1 MPRQA
6 LRRTPL
12 QVFGT
17 VLLALLTLMGLV
29 TATGRAHA
37 AGATGAGSFS
47 ESELW
52 DSTDTNDA
60 YASFHV
66 QGLGVV
72 PEGIVPPAGGQAL
85 PADVVLTFTEGRFA
99 MQDGGPKGLL
109 LRRSVDA
116 GLTWSASTVV
126 VPQDAT
132 QSWGDPTP
140 VVDRQTG
147 RVSLFWKGDGSNIY
161 VKRSDDAGATWSATE
176 DLTPL
181 FASNPYGWT
190 RDAPI
195 PGHGVQLSTGRLLMP
210 VMHRAA
216 GTATDANYGMDMLYS
231 DDHGASWHRGS
242 PLMDPDY
249 PINESRIYERSD
261 GAVVLNGRWGSGG
274 TRYRATSISTDG
286 GLTWSAPAIDGS
298 TGTFSSVDAGMLR
311 YSSGSVDRLLFS
323 RPDSSAREN
332 MTVSISY
339 DDGASFRY
347 SRVIDPGTSYYSD
360 LARLSDGTIL
370 LVYGRDG
377 TVANY
382 PERISVARFDLAWL
396 TKGRDSLAAGP
407 GFTRHTYEMATAD
420 ARTDTGAA
428 VPILTDANAQGG
440 KALRYGATD
449 VGEYVDVPFDVT
461 QAGDYEVSARFH
473 RSFGQGRIRASIDG
487 TALSQGL
494 FDPTLTSGSDTYDI
508 DGYQVY
514 GLGSTTLAAGQ
525 HTVRFTLAA
534 VGRAGGKAIA
544 PDQLTLVTGGQPAD
558 VPKTVSDNDFIPGF
572 DTLSGTWT
580 DVNSLSG
587 AYGNSH
593 DTHAAGTGTA
603 SVEFRPD
610 VPMNG
615 VYEVS
620 AWFKAA
626 SGQASNASYVINHA
640 DGQTAVTVNQTSGGG
655 RWVRLGEFPFAGGG
669 DGTVTLSDAADGTV
683 VADAA
688 RLSYRGAVT
697 DNGSSGFST
706 VSGTWNAGTSVAGY
720 QGANYLT
727 HAAGTGTS
735 VVRWQTEVPT
745 TGIYDVAVWYTDND
759 NRADNA
765 PYTVTDAKGSTPVR
779 VNQKVDGGRWISLGK
794 YSFTAGSKAVVQ
806 LSDDADGYVVADA
819 VRITAQGLVADNDDA
834 STYSV
839 VSGTWNPASGIKGY
853 YGASYRTHAAGTGTS
868 VVRWQS
874 AIPSSG
880 MYDVAV
886 WYTDDPNRA
895 TNAAYTVGYA
905 GGSTVVRVDQTERG
919 GRWVSLGSFPF
930 TAGTPAVVELSDDAD
945 GYVVADAV
953 RFIE

>member
-1 MPRQA
+1 MPRQTF
-6 LRRTPL
+6 RRTPL
-12 QVFGT
+12 PVC
-17 VLLALLTLMGLV
+17 LLALLTLLALV
-29 TATGRAHA
+29 TTAGRAHA
-37 AGATGAGSFS
+37 AGATAAGSFS

-52 DSTDTNDA
+52 DSTDSDA

-66 QGLGVV
+66 QGLGVI
-72 PEGIVPPAGGQAL
+72 PQGIVPPAGGAAL
-85 PADVVLTFTEGRFA
+85 PADVVLTFTEGRFTLG
-99 MQDGGPKGLL
+99 DGGPKDLL
-109 LRRSVDA
+109 VRRSVDA
-116 GLTWSASTVV
+116 GVTWSASAVV
-126 VPQDAT
+126 VPQDAV

-161 VKRSDDAGATWSATE
+161 VKHSDDAGATWSATE

-195 PGHGVQLSTGRLLMP
+195 PGHGIQLSSGRLLMP

-216 GTATDANYGMDMLYS
+216 STATDANYGVDMLYS
-231 DDHGASWHRGS
+231 DDHGTTWHRGS
-242 PLMDPDY
+242 PLMDATY
-249 PINESRIYERSD
+249 PVNESRIYERSD

-274 TRYRATSISTDG
+274 TRYRITSTSTDG
-286 GLTWSAPAIDGS
+286 GLTWSAPAIDGA
-298 TGTFSSVDAGMLR
+298 TGTFSSVDAGMLN
-311 YSSGSVDRLLFS
+311 YTSGTVDRLLFS

-347 SRVIDPGTSYYSD
+347 SRVVDPGTSYYSD

-382 PERISVARFDLAWL
+382 PERIAVARFDLAWL
-396 TKGRDSLAAGP
+396 TKGRDSLATGP
-407 GFTRHTYEMATAD
+407 GFTQQSYEMATSA

-428 VPILTDANAQGG
+428 VPILTDANATGG
-440 KALRYGATD
+440 KALRYGASA
-449 VGEYVDVPFDVT
+449 VGNYVDVPFTVT
-461 QAGDYEVSARFH
+461 QAGDYQVSARFH
-473 RSFGQGRIRASIDG
+473 RSFGQGQIRASVDG
-487 TALSQGL
+487 TTLSQGL

-514 GLGSTTLAAGQ
+514 PLGSTTLAAGQ

-534 VGRAGGKAIA
+534 VGRASGKAIA
-544 PDQLTLVTGGQPAD
+544 PDQLTLVSGGEPAD
-558 VPKTVSDNDFIPGF
+558 VPTTVSDNDFIPGF

-615 VYEVS
+615 VYEVA
-620 AWFKAA
+620 AWFKSA
-626 SGQASNASYVINHA
+626 SGQASNASYVIDHA
-640 DGQTAVTVNQTSGGG
+640 DGQTAVTVNEASGGG
-655 RWVRLGEFPFAGGG
+655 RWVRLGEFAFTGGG
-669 DGTVTLSDAADGTV
+669 DATVTLSDNADGTI
-683 VADAA
+683 VADAV

-706 VSGTWNAGTSVAGY
+706 VSGTWNAGTTVTGY

-735 VVRWQTEVPT
+735 AVRWQTDVPT
-745 TGIYDVAVWYTDND
+745 TGTYDVSVWYTDNA

-765 PYTVTDAKGSTPVR
+765 PYTVTDADGSTLVP
-779 VNQKVDGGRWISLGK
+779 VNQQVDGGRWISLGK

-819 VRITAQGLVADNDDA
+819 VRITAQGLVADNDDP

-839 VSGTWNPASGIKGY
+839 VSGTWNPASTVKNYWGT
-853 YGASYRTHAAGTGTS
+853 SYRTHAAGTGTS

-874 AIPSSG
+874 NVPASG
-880 MYDVAV
+880 VYDVAV
-886 WYTDDPNRA
+886 WYTADANRA
-895 TNAAYTVGYA
+895 TNAPYTVRYP
-905 GGSTVVRVDQTERG
+905 GGSAVVRVDQTERG
-919 GRWVSLGSFPF
+919 NRWVSLGSFPF
-930 TAGTPAVVELSDDAD
+930 TAGTPAVVELSDDAN

-953 RFIE
+953 RFIG

>member
-1 MPRQA
+1 VVGA
-6 LRRTPL
+6 
-12 QVFGT
+12 
-17 VLLALLTLMGLV
+17 VLFALLTLMALA
-29 TATGRAHA
+29 TTTGRAQA

-52 DSTDTNDA
+52 DSTDDDA

-66 QGLGVV
+66 QGLGVIPAGV
-72 PEGIVPPAGGQAL
+72 VPPAGGAAL
-85 PADVVLTFTEGRFA
+85 PADVVLTFTEGRFTVA
-99 MQDGGPKGLL
+99 DGGPKDLL
-109 LRRSVDA
+109 VRRSVDA
-116 GLTWSASTVV
+116 GVTWSASTIV
-126 VPQDAT
+126 VPQDAV

-140 VVDRQTG
+140 VVDQQTG
-147 RVSLFWKGDGSNIY
+147 RVSLFYKGDGSNIY
-161 VKRSDDAGATWSATE
+161 VKHSDDAGATWSATE

-195 PGHGVQLSTGRLLMP
+195 PGHGIQLKSGRLLMP

-216 GTATDANYGMDMLYS
+216 STATDANYGMDTLYS
-231 DDHGASWHRGS
+231 DDHGGTWHRGS
-242 PLMDPDY
+242 PLMDATY
-249 PINESRIYERSD
+249 PINESRVYERAD

-274 TRYRATSISTDG
+274 TRYRITSTSTDG
-286 GLTWSAPAIDGS
+286 GETWSAPAIDGS
-298 TGTFSSVDAGMLR
+298 TGTFSSVDAGMLT
-311 YSSGSVDRLLFS
+311 YTSGTVDRLLFS

-339 DDGASFRY
+339 DDGASYRY
-347 SRVIDPGTSYYSD
+347 SRVVNPGPSYYSD

-377 TVANY
+377 SVANY
-382 PERISVARFDLAWL
+382 PERITVARFDLAWL

-407 GFTRHTYEMATAD
+407 GFTQQTDEMATAD
-420 ARTDTGAA
+420 ARTNTGAT
-428 VPILTDANAQGG
+428 VPILTDANAGGG
-440 KALRYGATD
+440 KALRYGASA
-449 VGEYVDVPFDVT
+449 VGDYVDVPFNVA
-461 QAGDYEVSARFH
+461 QAGDYQVSARFH
-473 RSFGQGRIRASIDG
+473 RSFGQGQIRASIDG
-487 TALSQGL
+487 TNLSQGL

-544 PDQLTLVTGGQPAD
+544 PDQLTLVSGGEPAD
-558 VPKTVSDNDFIPGF
+558 VPNTVSDNDFIPGF
-572 DTLSGTWT
+572 DTLTGTWT
-580 DVNSLSG
+580 DVNSISG

-603 SVEFRPD
+603 GVEFRPD

-615 VYEVS
+615 VYEVA
-620 AWFKAA
+620 AWFKSA

-640 DGQTAVTVNQTSGGG
+640 DGQTAVTVNEASGGG
-655 RWVRLGEFPFAGGG
+655 RWVRLGEFAFSGGG
-669 DGTVTLSDAADGTV
+669 DGTVSLSDDADGTV
-683 VADAA
+683 VADAV

-706 VSGTWNAGTSVAGY
+706 VSGTWNAGTTVTGY

-735 VVRWQTEVPT
+735 SARWQTDVPT
-745 TGIYDVAVWYTDND
+745 TGTYDVSVWYTDNA

-765 PYTVTDAKGSTPVR
+765 PYTVTDAGGSTLVR
-779 VNQKVDGGRWISLGK
+779 VNQQANGGRWVSLGK

-806 LSDDADGYVVADA
+806 LSDDANGYVVADA
-819 VRITAQGLVADNDDA
+819 VRITAQGLVADNDDP

-839 VSGTWNPASGIKGY
+839 ISGTWNPASTVKGY
-853 YGASYRTHAAGTGTS
+853 WGTSYRTHAAGTGTS

-874 AIPSSG
+874 NVPASG
-880 MYDVAV
+880 VYDVAV
-886 WYTDDPNRA
+886 WYTADTNRA
-895 TNAAYTVGYA
+895 TNAAYTVRYP

-919 GRWVSLGSFPF
+919 NRWVSLGSFPF
-930 TAGTPAVVELSDDAD
+930 TAGTPAVVELSDDAN

-953 RFIE
+953 RFIG

>member
-1 MPRQA
+1 MSRQA
-6 LRRTPL
+6 YRRTPFRT
-12 QVFGT
+12 VGA
-17 VLLALLTLMGLV
+17 VLLALLTLLALV
-29 TATGRAHA
+29 TTAGRAQA
-37 AGATGAGSFS
+37 AGVTAAGSFS

-52 DSTDTNDA
+52 DSTDNDA

-72 PEGIVPPAGGQAL
+72 PQGIVPPAGGAAL
-85 PADVVLTFTEGRFA
+85 PADVVLTFTEGRFTVG
-99 MQDGGPKGLL
+99 DGGPKDLL
-109 LRRSVDA
+109 VRRSVDA
-116 GLTWSASTVV
+116 GVTWSASAVV
-126 VPQDAT
+126 VPADT
-132 QSWGDPTP
+132 VQSWGDPTP
-140 VVDRQTG
+140 VVDGQTG

-161 VKRSDDAGATWSATE
+161 VKHSDDAGATWSATE

-195 PGHGVQLSTGRLLMP
+195 PGHGIQLSTGRLLMP

-216 GTATDANYGMDMLYS
+216 STATDANYGMDMLYS
-231 DDHGASWHRGS
+231 DDHGATWHRGS
-242 PLMDPDY
+242 PLMDATY
-249 PINESRIYERSD
+249 PINESRVYERSD

-274 TRYRATSISTDG
+274 TRYRITSTSTDG
-286 GLTWSAPAIDGS
+286 GLTWSAPAIDGA
-298 TGTFSSVDAGMLR
+298 TGTFGSVDAGMLN
-311 YSSGSVDRLLFS
+311 YTTGTVDRLLFS

-347 SRVIDPGTSYYSD
+347 SRVIDPGPSYYSD

-377 TVANY
+377 TVATY

-396 TKGRDSLAAGP
+396 TKGRDSLATGP
-407 GFTRHTYEMATAD
+407 GFTQQTYEMATAD

-428 VPILTDANAQGG
+428 VPILADANAVGG
-440 KALRYGATD
+440 KALRYGASA
-449 VGEYVDVPFDVT
+449 VGNYIDVPFTVT
-461 QAGDYEVSARFH
+461 QTGGYQVSARFH
-473 RSFGQGRIRASIDG
+473 RSFGQGQIRASIDG
-487 TALSQGL
+487 TTLGQGL

-544 PDQLTLVTGGQPAD
+544 PDQLTLVSGSEPAD
-558 VPKTVSDNDFIPGF
+558 VPNTVSDNDFVPGF
-572 DTLSGTWT
+572 DTLAGTWT

-587 AYGNSH
+587 AYGGSH

-615 VYEVS
+615 VYEVA
-620 AWFKAA
+620 AWFKSA

-640 DGQTAVTVNQTSGGG
+640 DGQSAVTVDESSGGG
-655 RWVRLGEFPFAGGG
+655 RWVRLGEFAFTGGG
-669 DGTVTLSDAADGTV
+669 DGTVTLSDNADGTV
-683 VADAA
+683 VADAV

-706 VSGTWNAGTSVAGY
+706 VSGTWNAGTSVTGY

-735 VVRWQTEVPT
+735 AVRWGTDVPA
-745 TGIYDVAVWYTDND
+745 TGTYDVSVWYTDNA

-765 PYTVTDAKGSTPVR
+765 PYTVTDANGSTLVR
-779 VNQKVDGGRWISLGK
+779 VDQTVNGGSWISLGK

-819 VRITAQGLVADNDDA
+819 VRITSQGLVADNDDA
-834 STYSV
+834 TKFST
-839 VSGTWNPASGIKGY
+839 VSGTWNPASGIEGFW
-853 YGASYRTHAAGTGTS
+853 GASYRTHAAGTGTS

-874 AIPSSG
+874 DVPASG
-880 MYDVAV
+880 VYDVSV
-886 WYTDDPNRA
+886 WYTDYANRA
-895 TNAAYTVGYA
+895 TNAPYTVRYA
-905 GGSTVVRVDQTERG
+905 GGSAVVRVDQTGRG
-919 GRWVSLGSFPF
+919 NRWVSLGSFPF

-953 RFIE
+953 RLIG

>member
-1 MPRQA
+1 M
-6 LRRTPL
+6 
-12 QVFGT
+12 VGT
-17 VLLALLTLMGLV
+17 FLLALLTLLALA
-29 TATGRAHA
+29 TTTGRAHA
-37 AGATGAGSFS
+37 AGATAAGSFS

-52 DSTDTNDA
+52 DSTDDDA

-72 PEGIVPPAGGQAL
+72 PEGIVPPAGGAAL
-85 PADVVLTFTEGRFA
+85 PADVVLTFTEGRFSVA
-99 MQDGGPKGLL
+99 DGGPKDLL
-109 LRRSVDA
+109 VRRSVDA
-116 GLTWSASTVV
+116 GVTWSASTVV
-126 VPQDAT
+126 VPQDAV

-161 VKRSDDAGATWSATE
+161 VKHSDDAGATWSAAE

-195 PGHGVQLSTGRLLMP
+195 PGHGIQLSSGRLLMP

-216 GTATDANYGMDMLYS
+216 STATDANYGMDMLYS
-231 DDHGASWHRGS
+231 DDHGTTWHRGS
-242 PLMDPDY
+242 PLMDADY
-249 PINESRIYERSD
+249 PINESRVYERSD

-274 TRYRATSISTDG
+274 TRYRITSTSTDG
-286 GLTWSAPAIDGS
+286 GLTWSAPAIDGA
-298 TGTFSSVDAGMLR
+298 TGTFSSVDAGMLN
-311 YSSGSVDRLLFS
+311 YTTGTVDRLLFS

-339 DDGASFRY
+339 DEGASFRY
-347 SRVIDPGTSYYSD
+347 SRVVDPGPSYYSD

-396 TKGRDSLAAGP
+396 TKGRDSLATGP
-407 GFTRHTYEMATAD
+407 GFTQQTYEMATAA

-428 VPILTDANAQGG
+428 VPILTDANAGGG
-440 KALRYGATD
+440 KALRYGASA
-449 VGEYVDVPFDVT
+449 VGNYIDVPFTVT
-461 QAGDYEVSARFH
+461 QAGDYQVSARFH
-473 RSFGQGRIRASIDG
+473 RSFGQGQIRASIDG
-487 TALSQGL
+487 TTLSQGL

-514 GLGSTTLAAGQ
+514 PLGSMTLAGGQ

-544 PDQLTLVTGGQPAD
+544 PDQLTLVSGGEPAD
-558 VPKTVSDNDFIPGF
+558 VPNTVSDNDFIPGF

-580 DVNSLSG
+580 DVNSVSG

-615 VYEVS
+615 VYEVA
-620 AWFKAA
+620 AWFKSA
-626 SGQASNASYVINHA
+626 SGQASNASYVIDHA
-640 DGQTAVTVNQTSGGG
+640 DGQSAVTVDEASGGG
-655 RWVRLGEFPFAGGG
+655 RWVRLGEFAFTGGG
-669 DGTVTLSDAADGTV
+669 DGTVTLSDNADGTV
-683 VADAA
+683 VADAV

-697 DNGSSGFST
+697 DNGSSGFGT
-706 VSGTWNAGTSVAGY
+706 VSGTWNAGTTVTGY

-727 HAAGTGTS
+727 HAAGTGS
-735 VVRWQTEVPT
+735 SSVRWQTDVPT
-745 TGIYDVAVWYTDND
+745 TGTYDVSVWYTDNA

-765 PYTVTDAKGSTPVR
+765 PYTVTDTNGSTLVR
-779 VNQKVDGGRWISLGK
+779 VNQQENGGRWISLGK
-794 YSFTAGSKAVVQ
+794 YAFTAGSKAVVQ

-819 VRITAQGLVADNDDA
+819 VRITAQGLVADNDDPG
-834 STYSV
+834 TYSV
-839 VSGTWNPASGIKGY
+839 VSGTWNPATGVKGY
-853 YGASYRTHAAGTGTS
+853 WGTSYRTHAAGTGTS
-868 VVRWQS
+868 VVRWQRDVP
-874 AIPSSG
+874 ASG
-880 MYDVAV
+880 VYDVAV
-886 WYTDDPNRA
+886 WYTADTNRA
-895 TNAAYTVGYA
+895 TDAAYTVGYA

-919 GRWVSLGSFPF
+919 SRWVSLGSFPF

-953 RFIE
+953 RFIG

>member
-1 MPRQA
+1 MPRRTF
-6 LRRTPL
+6 RRTPL
-12 QVFGT
+12 PVC
-17 VLLALLTLMGLV
+17 LLALLTLLALV
-29 TATGRAHA
+29 TTTGRAHA
-37 AGATGAGSFS
+37 AGATAAGSFS

-52 DSTDTNDA
+52 DSTDSDA

-66 QGLGVV
+66 QGLGVI
-72 PEGIVPPAGGQAL
+72 PQGIVPPAGGAAL
-85 PADVVLTFTEGRFA
+85 PADVVLTFTEGRFVLG
-99 MQDGGPKGLL
+99 DGGPKDLL
-109 LRRSVDA
+109 VRRSTDA
-116 GLTWSASTVV
+116 GVTWSAGTVV
-126 VPQDAT
+126 VPQDAV

-147 RVSLFWKGDGSNIY
+147 RVSLFYKGDGSNIY
-161 VKRSDDAGATWSATE
+161 VKHSDDAGATWSATE

-181 FASNPYGWT
+181 FATNPYGWT

-195 PGHGVQLSTGRLLMP
+195 PGHGIQLSSGRLLMP

-231 DDHGASWHRGS
+231 DDHGATWHRGS
-242 PLMDPDY
+242 PLMDATY
-249 PINESRIYERSD
+249 PVNESRVYERSD
-261 GAVVLNGRWGSGG
+261 GSVVLNGRWGSGG
-274 TRYRATSISTDG
+274 TRYRITSTSTDG
-286 GLTWSAPAIDGS
+286 GLTWSAPAIDGA
-298 TGTFSSVDAGMLR
+298 TGTFNSVDAGLLT
-311 YSSGSVDRLLFS
+311 YTTGTVDRLLFS

-347 SRVIDPGTSYYSD
+347 SRVVDPGPSYYSD

-382 PERISVARFDLAWL
+382 PERIAVARFDLAWL
-396 TKGRDSLAAGP
+396 TKGRDSLATGP
-407 GFTRHTYEMATAD
+407 GFTRQTYEMATSA

-428 VPILTDANAQGG
+428 VPILDDANAGGG
-440 KALRYGATD
+440 KALRYGASA
-449 VGEYVDVPFDVT
+449 VGNYIDVPFDVT
-461 QAGDYEVSARFH
+461 QAGDYQVSARFH
-473 RSFGQGRIRASIDG
+473 RSVGQGRIRASIDG

-514 GLGSTTLAAGQ
+514 PLGSMTLAAGQ

-534 VGRAGGKAIA
+534 VGRAGGKAVA
-544 PDQLTLVTGGQPAD
+544 PDQLTLVSGGEPAD
-558 VPKTVSDNDFIPGF
+558 VPDTVSDNDFIPGF
-572 DTLSGTWT
+572 DTLSGTWA

-615 VYEVS
+615 VYEVA
-620 AWFKAA
+620 AWFKSA
-626 SGQASNASYVINHA
+626 SGQASNASYVIDHA
-640 DGQTAVTVNQTSGGG
+640 DGRTAVTVNEASGGG
-655 RWVRLGEFPFAGGG
+655 RWVRLGEFAFTGGG
-669 DGTVTLSDAADGTV
+669 DGTVTLSDNADGTV
-683 VADAA
+683 VADAV

-706 VSGTWNAGTSVAGY
+706 VSGTWNAGTAVTGY

-735 VVRWQTEVPT
+735 AVRWQTDVPT
-745 TGIYDVAVWYTDND
+745 TGTYDVSVWYTDNA

-765 PYTVTDAKGSTPVR
+765 PYTVTDADGSTLVR
-779 VNQKVDGGRWISLGK
+779 VNQQVDGGRWISLGK
-794 YSFTAGSKAVVQ
+794 YAFTAGSKAVVQ
-806 LSDDADGYVVADA
+806 LSDDANGYVVADA
-819 VRITAQGLVADNDDA
+819 VRITAQGLVADNDDPG
-834 STYSV
+834 TYSV
-839 VSGTWNPASGIKGY
+839 VSGTWNPASTVKGY
-853 YGASYRTHAAGTGTS
+853 WGTSYRTHAAGTGTS

-874 AIPSSG
+874 DVPASG
-880 MYDVAV
+880 VYDVAV
-886 WYTDDPNRA
+886 WYTADTNRA
-895 TNAAYTVGYA
+895 TDAAYTVRYP

-919 GRWVSLGSFPF
+919 NRWVSLGSFPF
-930 TAGTPAVVELSDDAD
+930 TAGTPAVVELSDDAN

-953 RFIE
+953 RFIG

>member
-1 MPRQA
+1 MPRRTF
-6 LRRTPL
+6 RRTPL
-12 QVFGT
+12 QALGT
-17 VLLALLTLMGLV
+17 ALLALLTLMGLA
-29 TATGRAHA
+29 TATGRAEA
-37 AGATGAGSFS
+37 ASATDSGSFS

-52 DSTDTNDA
+52 DSTDNDA

-72 PEGIVPPAGGQAL
+72 PEGIVPPAGGEAL
-85 PADVVLTFTEGRFA
+85 PADVVLTFTEGRFSV
-99 MQDGGPKGLL
+99 QDGGPKDLL

-116 GLTWSASTVV
+116 GLTWSASTTV

-140 VVDRQTG
+140 VVDQQTG

-195 PGHGVQLSTGRLLMP
+195 PGHGIQLTSGRLLMP

-216 GTATDANYGMDMLYS
+216 SDATDANYGIDMLYS
-231 DDHGASWHRGS
+231 DDHGGSWHRGS
-242 PLMDPDY
+242 PFMDANY

-261 GAVVLNGRWGSGG
+261 GSVVINGRWGSGG
-274 TRYRATSISTDG
+274 TRYRITSTSTDG
-286 GLTWSAPAIDGS
+286 GETWSAPAIDGS
-298 TGTFSSVDAGMLR
+298 TGTFGSVDAGMLQ

-339 DDGASFRY
+339 DEGASFRY
-347 SRVIDPGTSYYSD
+347 SRVINPGPSYYSD

-382 PERISVARFDLAWL
+382 PERISVTRFDLAWL
-396 TKGRDSLAAGP
+396 TKGRDSLASGP
-407 GFTRHTYEMATAD
+407 GFTQHTYEMATSD

-428 VPILTDANAQGG
+428 VPILTDANAGGG
-440 KALRYGATD
+440 KALRYGASD
-449 VGEYVDVPFDVT
+449 VGDYIDVPFDVA

-473 RSFGQGRIRASIDG
+473 RSFGQGQIRASIDG

-494 FDPTLTSGSDTYDI
+494 FDPTLTSGSDSYDI

-514 GLGSTTLAAGQ
+514 QLGSMTLAAGQ

-544 PDQLTLVTGGQPAD
+544 PDQLTLISGGQPAD
-558 VPKTVSDNDFIPGF
+558 VPKTVADNDFIPGF

-580 DVNSLSG
+580 DVNSVTG

-593 DTHAAGTGTA
+593 DTHADGTGTA

-640 DGQTAVTVNQTSGGG
+640 DGQTAVTVNETSGGG
-655 RWVRLGEFPFAGGG
+655 RWVRLGEFPFSGGG
-669 DGTVTLSDAADGTV
+669 DGTVTLSDDANGTV
-683 VADAA
+683 VADAV

-697 DNGSSGFST
+697 DNGSSGFT
-706 VSGTWNAGTSVAGY
+706 TLSGTWNAGTSVAGY

-735 VVRWQTEVPT
+735 VVRWQTDVPT
-745 TGIYDVAVWYTDND
+745 TGTYDVAVWYTEHT
-759 NRADNA
+759 NRASNA
-765 PYTVTDAKGSTPVR
+765 PYTVTDAKGSTLVR
-779 VNQKVDGGRWISLGK
+779 VNQQQNGGRWVSLGK
-794 YSFTAGSKAVVQ
+794 YSFTAGTRAVVE
-806 LSDDADGYVVADA
+806 LSDNANGYVVADA

-834 STYSV
+834 TTYSV
-839 VSGTWNPASGIKGY
+839 VSGTWSGPATMVAGY

-874 AIPSSG
+874 YVPASG
-880 MYDVAV
+880 TYDVAV
-886 WYTDDPNRA
+886 WYTQDSNRA
-895 TNAAYTVGYA
+895 SNAAYTVRHA
-905 GGSTVVRVDQTERG
+905 GGSTVVRIDQTERG
-919 GRWVSLGSFPF
+919 GRWVSLGSFSF

-953 RFIE
+953 RFIA